1 MRTMA
6 GNKNGFPDAGPGKLQ
21 HGMLVL
27 VIGGAASGKSEYA
40 EDLARSMY
48 ALSMAKDGGNQAA
61 DVRIAESEEARSGKQ
76 AAWNLSCPH
85 RLWYIATMHY
95 DPADQEIAERIKKHR
110 LQRAGKG
117 FETIEI
123 EQEIRRLTEMVKPGD
138 TVLLEDLS
146 NLLANDLF
154 PWEGEAI
161 AQGEICGQIVQP
173 LLEMNSKGIGI
184 VVVGNRVSED
194 VHGEYDAGTEL
205 FCNCFQLLQ
214 RELGTAADAVV
225 EVVCGIPVCHGR

>member
-21 HGMLVL
+21 PGMLIL
-27 VIGGAASGKSEYA
+27 VTGGAASGKSEYA
-40 EDLARSMY
+40 EELARSMY
-48 ALSMAKDGGNQAA
+48 ALSMVKDDGNQAA
-61 DVRIAESEEARSGKQ
+61 DVGNAASEEPHSGKQ
-76 AAWNLSCPH
+76 ADGNLSCPH
-85 RLWYIATMHY
+85 KLWYTATMHY

-123 EQEIRRLTEMVKPGD
+123 ERGISRLAETVKPGD

-146 NLLANDLF
+146 NLLANELF
-154 PWEGEAI
+154 PWEGEAA
-161 AQGEICGQIVQP
+161 AQEDIPERIGKP
-173 LLEMNSKGIGI
+173 LLELHQAGVGI

-194 VHGEYDAGTEL
+194 VHGEFDAGTEM
-205 FCNCFQLLQ
+205 FCNCFQRLQ
-214 RELGTAADAVV
+214 RELGAAADAVV
-225 EVVCGIPVCHGR
+225 EVVCGIPVYL